1 MAGIVAGAHADLLEH
16 LAERI
21 ATTVLAVA
29 GPRARAVTVTLRK
42 LRPPVACDLASAGV
56 RITRP

>member
-1 MAGIVAGAHADLLEH
+1 MEH

-21 ATTVLAVA
+21 AATVLAVA
-29 GPRARAVTVTLRK
+29 GTRARSVTVTLRK
-42 LRPPVACDLASAGV
+42 LRPPVATDLASAGV